1 MPRRRRGAKG
11 MPKGPVTVRP
21 FRPFP
26 HLMSLRN
33 ASMAR
38 RIAVL
43 ALVPTLL
50 FIAILGGASY
60 KVLEVSI
67 AKGVERGVETAA
79 THNAKSADNAL
90 RAIVEATAALAWN
103 VIVIDALADPVSH
116 RKYVTSLLESVATIG
131 HDAVDIALLD
141 TDGTILASA
150 GPTKFVTEHRDRLVR
165 AIKAGKPTAGMIELR
180 VHDTFLG
187 VVPVLGAPGGPALG
201 AIAFRFTVPAG
212 PKPRIGD
219 PNATFLMGVI
229 HGPRAAL
236 LGDAPAAEPDFDP
249 VSGDRLTRRVPL
261 VRDTFLAP
269 LGLAVEV
276 IAPAELVYGPLR
288 NLQRVYLIAGLASVL
303 IISVLSIIGG
313 RRLARPIRDLEEVAA
328 AVIVDGRT
336 DLRVNAHGARE
347 VVDLATTFNY
357 MLDRLEAT
365 MNELRASEARFRS
378 VIDRSPSAISVK
390 DARGRY
396 VMVNRTAAEWMGRD
410 PALILDKT
418 PAEILGAGLVER
430 ALDQDRRV
438 RESGEVLVEEHE
450 FTYADGA
457 VRRIVVTKFPVPL
470 RDGSE
475 IGVGGI
481 FTDVTEMRATADQ
494 LRHAQKMEA
503 VGQLTGGVA
512 HDFNNL
518 LTVVLGNLELLR
530 DGAGAD
536 RAGRPFIDIAIRA
549 GERGAEL
556 TQRLLAFSR
565 RHPLRPAATDV
576 NAAIAGAIELIR
588 RTLRED
594 IALSTALDHGTW
606 RALVD
611 PGQLENALVNLA
623 VNAQDAMPAGG
634 ELTIESGNVRL
645 DTDYARRNAEVPSG
659 DYVMIAVT
667 DSGIGMPQDVLR
679 RAFEPF
685 FTTKV
690 VGKGSG
696 LGLSMIYG
704 FAKQS
709 GGHVKIYSEVGHGTT
724 VRIYLPR
731 LAADDEEDAPAPAAA
746 APARATGGETILAVE
761 DDPDVRQ
768 YVTHALRRAGYAVL
782 EAENGP
788 AALEILEGGIPIDLL
803 FTDVIMPGGMN
814 GRDLADRAA
823 AIRPRLKVLFSS
835 GYSENAIIH
844 HGRLDKGVSFLG
856 KPYTRDDLA
865 RKVRDVL
872 DAPHRPLARATR
884 SQEAAVAAHR

>member
-1 MPRRRRGAKG
+1 M
-11 MPKGPVTVRP
+11 VRP
-21 FRPFP
+21 FKPLPDLVRFA
-26 HLMSLRN
+26 N

-38 RIAVL
+38 RMTL
-43 ALVPTLL
+43 FALVP
-50 FIAILGGASY
+50 
-60 KVLEVSI
+60 
-67 AKGVERGVETAA
+67 
-79 THNAKSADNAL
+79 
-90 RAIVEATAALAWN
+90 
-103 VIVIDALADPVSH
+103 
-116 RKYVTSLLESVATIG
+116 
-131 HDAVDIALLD
+131 
-141 TDGTILASA
+141 
-150 GPTKFVTEHRDRLVR
+150 
-165 AIKAGKPTAGMIELR
+165 
-180 VHDTFLG
+180 
-187 VVPVLGAPGGPALG
+187 
-201 AIAFRFTVPAG
+201 AIAFIVVAG
-212 PKPRIGD
+212 GGTYLVLRDWIGVD
-219 PNATFLMGVI
+219 DAAGSENAL
-229 HGPRAAL
+229 
-236 LGDAPAAEPDFDP
+236 
-249 VSGDRLTRRVPL
+249 VS
-261 VRDTFLAP
+261 
-269 LGLAVEV
+269 
-276 IAPAELVYGPLR
+276 IELVLLAAAIVSVALAAVLGI
-288 NLQRVYLIAGLASVL
+288 VGGEGLV
-303 IISVLSIIGG
+303 
-313 RRLARPIRDLEEVAA
+313 RPIRDLEEVAA
-328 AVIVDGRT
+328 SVIAEGRI
-336 DLRVNAHGARE
+336 DMRVAAHGARE
-347 VVDLATTFNY
+347 VVDLATTFNF

-365 MNELRASEARFRS
+365 MNELRAGEARFRS
-378 VIDRSPSAISVK
+378 VIDRSPSAIVLK
-390 DARGRY
+390 DAKGSY
-396 VMVNRTAAEWMGRD
+396 VMVNRTAAEWLGHD
-410 PALILDKT
+410 PAAILDKAPDET
-418 PAEILGAGLVER
+418 LGVEQAAR

-450 FTYADGA
+450 FTYADGT
-457 VRRIVVTKFPVPL
+457 VRRVVVTKFPVPL

-475 IGVGGI
+475 VGVGGI
-481 FTDVTEMRATADQ
+481 FTDVTEVRETADQ

-530 DGAGAD
+530 DVAGAD

-565 RHPLRPAATDV
+565 RHPLQPAATDV

-594 IALSTALDHGTW
+594 IAVSTALDHGTW
-606 RALVD
+606 RAMID

-634 ELTIESGNVRL
+634 ELTIETGNVRL
-645 DTDYARRNAEVPSG
+645 DADYARRNAEVTPG
-659 DYVMIAVT
+659 EYVMIAVT

-685 FTTKV
+685 FTTKD

-731 LAADDEEDAPAPAAA
+731 LAADDEEDAPQPAAA

-788 AALEILEGGIPIDLL
+788 AALEILEGGIAIDLL

-814 GRDLADRAA
+814 GRELADRAA

-835 GYSENAIIH
+835 GYSENAIVH
-844 HGRLDKGVSFLG
+844 HGRLDKGVNFLG

-865 RKVRDVL
+865 RKVREVL
-872 DAPHRPLARATR
+872 DAAHRPLARATR

>member
-1 MPRRRRGAKG
+1 
-11 MPKGPVTVRP
+11 
-21 FRPFP
+21 
-26 HLMSLRN
+26 
-33 ASMAR
+33 
-38 RIAVL
+38 
-43 ALVPTLL
+43 
-50 FIAILGGASY
+50 
-60 KVLEVSI
+60 
-67 AKGVERGVETAA
+67 
-79 THNAKSADNAL
+79 
-90 RAIVEATAALAWN
+90 
-103 VIVIDALADPVSH
+103 
-116 RKYVTSLLESVATIG
+116 
-131 HDAVDIALLD
+131 
-141 TDGTILASA
+141 
-150 GPTKFVTEHRDRLVR
+150 
-165 AIKAGKPTAGMIELR
+165 
-180 VHDTFLG
+180 
-187 VVPVLGAPGGPALG
+187 
-201 AIAFRFTVPAG
+201 
-212 PKPRIGD
+212 
-219 PNATFLMGVI
+219 
-229 HGPRAAL
+229 
-236 LGDAPAAEPDFDP
+236 
-249 VSGDRLTRRVPL
+249 
-261 VRDTFLAP
+261 
-269 LGLAVEV
+269 
-276 IAPAELVYGPLR
+276 
-288 NLQRVYLIAGLASVL
+288 
-303 IISVLSIIGG
+303 
-313 RRLARPIRDLEEVAA
+313 
-328 AVIVDGRT
+328 
-336 DLRVNAHGARE
+336 
-347 VVDLATTFNY
+347 
-357 MLDRLEAT
+357 
-365 MNELRASEARFRS
+365 
-378 VIDRSPSAISVK
+378 
-390 DARGRY
+390 
-396 VMVNRTAAEWMGRD
+396 
-410 PALILDKT
+410 
-418 PAEILGAGLVER
+418 
-430 ALDQDRRV
+430 
-438 RESGEVLVEEHE
+438 
-450 FTYADGA
+450 
-457 VRRIVVTKFPVPL
+457 
-470 RDGSE
+470 
-475 IGVGGI
+475 
-481 FTDVTEMRATADQ
+481 
-494 LRHAQKMEA
+494 MEA

-530 DGAGAD
+530 DVAGAD

-565 RHPLRPAATDV
+565 RHPLQPAATDV

-594 IALSTALDHGTW
+594 IAVSTALDHGTW
-606 RALVD
+606 RAMID

-685 FTTKV
+685 FTTKD

-731 LAADDEEDAPAPAAA
+731 LAADDEEDAPQPAAA

-788 AALEILEGGIPIDLL
+788 AALEILEGGIAIDLL

-865 RKVRDVL
+865 RKVREVL

-884 SQEAAVAAHR
+884 SREAKVAAHR